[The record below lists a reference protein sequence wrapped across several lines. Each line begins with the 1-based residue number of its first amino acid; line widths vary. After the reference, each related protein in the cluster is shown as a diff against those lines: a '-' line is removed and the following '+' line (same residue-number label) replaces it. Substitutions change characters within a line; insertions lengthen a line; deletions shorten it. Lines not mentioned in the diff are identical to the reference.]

1 MLSVWRSLRVPPYEF
16 SLRNTFSNGQ
26 CWCWKEINA
35 TTWCGVIG
43 HTVYLL
49 RQLENDV
56 QYKVMQSPTSPPS
69 PTSPTPPPPSITSST
84 SSTSSSTST
93 SSNQQTI
100 QKKINLQK
108 ISSFSSSVTTTT
120 TFEQK
125 KEEEENILRDFLQ
138 LETNMAPLKER
149 WMSGDAQIHQDMAII
164 LTALPGMRVLRQ
176 DPLECLFSFMSSA
189 NNNITR
195 IGK

>member
-16 SLRNTFSNGQ
+16 CLRNTFSNGQ

-56 QYKVMQSPTSPPS
+56 QYKVMQSPTSPTS
-69 PTSPTPPPPSITSST
+69 PTSPSPPS
-84 SSTSSSTST
+84 ST

-120 TFEQK
+120 TLIQEEK
-125 KEEEENILRDFLQ
+125 EEEEENILRDFLQ